1 MPEDI
6 ALFIDFENI
15 RYSMLNIQRR
25 EPDPQELIA
34 VARRYGTVMVA
45 RAYADW
51 SRQPEPF
58 KGSLTAAMIDRVD
71 CPAKQRDRIRMGT
84 IHYNYPG
91 YVTEQG
97 IATLPS
103 TPFARQWPSSVTG
116 QSGSLP
122 AINPHGN
129 HSWYNDQDHAA
140 SQGDLDEGADEPAD
154 DDTLTDETY
163 GNADY
168 AARDSYRQGNAYGS
182 FAQRTPSGPL
192 GQTNTG
198 PLGYATPYQHS
209 GNTGHMP
216 AINGNN
222 NSTVVQSTVI
232 QSTVDLNMLMDIIET
247 VFDRPTISTFV
258 LMTGDKD
265 FTRISARLK
274 LRLNKTV
281 IIVGIPGTVSRD
293 LISSANQFVPLVP
306 NGINI
311 STGNTGT
318 MPAIHPNGS
327 FGSSMSSG
335 TTGTMPAIGNMGNT
349 NAMPAINASGS
360 TGAMPA
366 VSYPGVPP
374 TTPQAQPA
382 HQFQMPHST
391 TASSNLPIDVLDP
404 QFLQFLDYIDRN
416 WSWRTIIGVSNF
428 IGDPVNPK
436 NRFRGRLTRE
446 SARELLNAC
455 IQQGI
460 LLLQTDS
467 TGAEDLRLN
476 RMHPGV
482 EEVLKQF
489 VR

>member
-1 MPEDI
+1 MPEEI

-84 IHYNYPG
+84 VHYTGNPPTG
-91 YVTEQG
+91 ALGSSTFVSEQG
-97 IATLPS
+97 TGSFAATPNQ
-103 TPFARQWPSSVTG
+103 RQWH
-116 QSGSLP
+116 SGPLTNSGPLP
-122 AINPHGN
+122 ALSAQGVGNEWAPYQDTPETGRPEINEN
-129 HSWYNDQDHAA
+129 LLS
-140 SQGDLDEGADEPAD
+140 EDEP
-154 DDTLTDETY
+154 LTDEGYQLAEYQQRDLSQQNAPYQNPY
-163 GNADY
+163 GQSAP
-168 AARDSYRQGNAYGS
+168 
-182 FAQRTPSGPL
+182 TGPL
-192 GQTNTG
+192 GSSSSTG
-198 PLGYATPYQHS
+198 PLGYTTPASTQS
-209 GNTGHMP
+209 TGNTGNMP
-216 AINGNN
+216 AINVSGSN
-222 NSTVVQSTVI
+222 TIVQSTVV

-281 IIVGIPGTVSRD
+281 IVVGIPGTVSRD

-306 NGINI
+306 GG
-311 STGNTGT
+311 SGN
-318 MPAIHPNGS
+318 PL
-327 FGSSMSSG
+327 SMGAGDSG
-335 TTGTMPAIGNMGNT
+335 FD
-349 NAMPAINASGS
+349 
-360 TGAMPA
+360 A
-366 VSYPGVPP
+366 VLEVDSRFY
-374 TTPQAQPA
+374 
-382 HQFQMPHST
+382 
-391 TASSNLPIDVLDP
+391 LDP
-404 QFLQFLDYIDRN
+404 QLLQFLDYIDRN

-446 SARELLNAC
+446 SARELLNTC

-460 LLLQTDS
+460 LLVQTDP

-476 RMHPGV
+476 RAHPGV
-482 EEVLKQF
+482 DEVLKQF

>member
-84 IHYNYPG
+84 VHYPSG
-91 YVTEQG
+91 SSAGLVPEQG
-97 IATLPS
+97 TGALPKPWS
-103 TPFARQWPSSVTG
+103 PSVPGNT
-116 QSGSLP
+116 GSLP
-122 AINPHGN
+122 AIQPNPGTHEWPPEPDAPPEEEIDDGVN
-129 HSWYNDQDHAA
+129 RLGPLLPEDEQDVEEEFPSDFTSRDAYRSSYPYA
-140 SQGDLDEGADEPAD
+140 S
-154 DDTLTDETY
+154 
-163 GNADY
+163 
-168 AARDSYRQGNAYGS
+168 SYS
-182 FAQRTPSGPL
+182 PSSPTGPL
-192 GQTNTG
+192 GQSNTS
-198 PLGYATPYQHS
+198 PLGYSNAQHI
-209 GNTGHMP
+209 GNTGHMAAVNP
-216 AINGNN
+216 GS
-222 NSTVVQSTVI
+222 STIVQSTVV

-281 IIVGIPGTVSRD
+281 IVVGIPGTVSRD

-306 NGINI
+306 GGVSS
-311 STGNTGT
+311 STGSLPVAGSGIVQMSPSALGSNTGS
-318 MPAIHPNGS
+318 I
-327 FGSSMSSG
+327 
-335 TTGTMPAIGNMGNT
+335 
-349 NAMPAINASGS
+349 
-360 TGAMPA
+360 PA
-366 VSYPGVPP
+366 VNFAN
-374 TTPQAQPA
+374 TAA
-382 HQFQMPHST
+382 QFQ
-391 TASSNLPIDVLDP
+391 LPYANNTPMDVLDP

-446 SARELLNAC
+446 SARELLNIC
-455 IQQGI
+455 IQQNI
-460 LLLQTDS
+460 LLVQTDA

-482 EEVLKQF
+482 DEVLKQF

>member
-1 MPEDI
+1 VPEEI

-84 IHYNYPG
+84 VHYPPG
-91 YVTEQG
+91 GSPGLVTEQG
-97 IATLPS
+97 SGPL
-103 TPFARQWPSSVTG
+103 ARQWPSG
-116 QSGSLP
+116 PLGNSGPLP
-122 AINPHGN
+122 AITPPGAG
-129 HSWYNDQDHAA
+129 SDWAGYSDSSESKAA
-140 SQGDLDEGADEPAD
+140 GIDEDSRDDDESTADEGYLHEYAQREPA
-154 DDTLTDETY
+154 
-163 GNADY
+163 
-168 AARDSYRQGNAYGS
+168 RQFHPFPSQLAQSPQPTPGASLNTGS
-182 FAQRTPSGPL
+182 S
-192 GQTNTG
+192 TG
-198 PLGYATPYQHS
+198 PLGYPGTPVVHT
-209 GNTGHMP
+209 GNTGHLP
-216 AINGNN
+216 AVSAGGANTI
-222 NSTVVQSTVI
+222 VQSTVT

-247 VFDRPTISTFV
+247 VFDRPSISTFV

-281 IIVGIPGTVSRD
+281 IVVGIPGTVSRD
-293 LISSANQFVPLVP
+293 LISSANQFVPLIPGGGPVAP
-306 NGINI
+306 GQTGQLGQFDAGYPAFNATGGLSI
-311 STGNTGT
+311 SGGNTGS
-318 MPAIHPNGS
+318 MPAITPN
-327 FGSSMSSG
+327 
-335 TTGTMPAIGNMGNT
+335 MPGMQAS
-349 NAMPAINASGS
+349 PYPASG
-360 TGAMPA
+360 AYA
-366 VSYPGVPP
+366 
-374 TTPQAQPA
+374 
-382 HQFQMPHST
+382 
-391 TASSNLPIDVLDP
+391 IEVLDP

-428 IGDPVNPK
+428 IGDPLNPK

-446 SARELLNAC
+446 SARELLNIC

-476 RMHPGV
+476 RAHPGV
-482 EEVLKQF
+482 DEVLKQI

>member
-84 IHYNYPG
+84 VHYASGNTPTGSLGSPNYPS
-91 YVTEQG
+91 EQPG
-97 IATLPS
+97 AGSYAGGSLT
-103 TPFARQWPSSVTG
+103 RQWPNGITTNSGALPSITSQGLGGGWPTEQDGVLPTNGELDDALLPEDDQPTEENYSVSADF
-116 QSGSLP
+116 QQREQFRQSLP
-122 AINPHGN
+122 
-129 HSWYNDQDHAA
+129 YQ
-140 SQGDLDEGADEPAD
+140 
-154 DDTLTDETY
+154 
-163 GNADY
+163 
-168 AARDSYRQGNAYGS
+168 QGNYGS
-182 FAQRTPSGPL
+182 SNPSGPL
-192 GQTNTG
+192 GQNGTG
-198 PLGYATPYQHS
+198 PLGYQHS
-209 GNTGHMP
+209 GSTGHMP
-216 AINGNN
+216 AINAAG
-222 NSTVVQSTVI
+222 NSTIVQSTVV

-281 IIVGIPGTVSRD
+281 IVVGIPGTVSRD

-306 NGINI
+306 GGNGSSGITGALPATTGQFPAVP
-311 STGNTGT
+311 SGNTG
-318 MPAIHPNGS
+318 AL
-327 FGSSMSSG
+327 
-335 TTGTMPAIGNMGNT
+335 
-349 NAMPAINASGS
+349 PAINYSGGS
-360 TGAMPA
+360 AG
-366 VSYPGVPP
+366 
-374 TTPQAQPA
+374 
-382 HQFQMPHST
+382 QFQPPYGTPPM
-391 TASSNLPIDVLDP
+391 DVLDP

-428 IGDPVNPK
+428 IGDPLNPK

-446 SARELLNAC
+446 SARELLNTC
-455 IQQGI
+455 IQQNI
-460 LLLQTDS
+460 LLVQTDS

-476 RMHPGV
+476 RLHPGV
-482 EEVLKQF
+482 DEVLKQF

>member
-1 MPEDI
+1 VPEDI

-84 IHYNYPG
+84 IHYASGNQPTG
-91 YVTEQG
+91 SLGAPSYVAEQG
-97 IATLPS
+97 TGS
-103 TPFARQWPSSVTG
+103 TGAFAKPWPGGTG
-116 QSGSLP
+116 TTGSLP
-122 AINPHGN
+122 AITPQTPSNEWSPDPDADSALQEGE
-129 HSWYNDQDHAA
+129 
-140 SQGDLDEGADEPAD
+140 LDDNLLSEDEP
-154 DDTLTDETY
+154 TTEENY
-163 GNADY
+163 QVNDY
-168 AARDSYRQGNAYGS
+168 QQRESYRQSYQSSYGP
-182 FAQRTPSGPL
+182 TPTGPL
-192 GQTNTG
+192 GQSNTG
-198 PLGYATPYQHS
+198 PLGYPTTSTQHT

-216 AINGNN
+216 AVNAAG
-222 NSTVVQSTVI
+222 STIVQSTVV

-281 IIVGIPGTVSRD
+281 IVVGIPGTVSRD

-306 NGINI
+306 GGPT
-311 STGNTGT
+311 SGVSGNTGAL
-318 MPAIHPNGS
+318 PVPNVTQ
-327 FGSSMSSG
+327 MSPSG
-335 TTGTMPAIGNMGNT
+335 N
-349 NAMPAINASGS
+349 

-366 VSYPGVPP
+366 VSYGANGPSQYVQNPYGTPP
-374 TTPQAQPA
+374 
-382 HQFQMPHST
+382 M
-391 TASSNLPIDVLDP
+391 DVLDP

-428 IGDPVNPK
+428 IGDPMNPK

-446 SARELLNAC
+446 SARELLNMC

-460 LLLQTDS
+460 LLVQTDS

-482 EEVLKQF
+482 DEVLKQF

>member
-1 MPEDI
+1 VPEEI

-51 SRQPEPF
+51 SRQPELF

-84 IHYNYPG
+84 IHYPPANPSTGALGAPG
-91 YVTEQG
+91 YASEQG
-97 IATLPS
+97 PYQ
-103 TPFARQWPSSVTG
+103 RQWSGGITSH
-116 QSGSLP
+116 SGSLP
-122 AINPHGN
+122 AVHPQHLENGW
-129 HSWYNDQDHAA
+129 STYADQ
-140 SQGDLDEGADEPAD
+140 SLRPESEERLSVNGEDEGAGEEQFGP
-154 DDTLTDETY
+154 
-163 GNADY
+163 
-168 AARDSYRQGNAYGS
+168 SAY
-182 FAQRTPSGPL
+182 AQRESPRPGGPGSYLQHPGQPSSGSLPH
-192 GQTNTG
+192 GNTG
-198 PLGYATPYQHS
+198 PLGYSPQHS
-209 GNTGHMP
+209 GGTGHLP
-216 AINGNN
+216 AIGPGGTNAI
-222 NSTVVQSTVI
+222 VQSTIV

-265 FTRISARLK
+265 FTRICARLK

-281 IIVGIPGTVSRD
+281 IVVGIPGTVSRD

-306 NGINI
+306 GGA
-311 STGNTGT
+311 STSTLTGSGY
-318 MPAIHPNGS
+318 MPAVS
-327 FGSSMSSG
+327 
-335 TTGTMPAIGNMGNT
+335 
-349 NAMPAINASGS
+349 SGS
-360 TGAMPA
+360 TGHMPA
-366 VSYPGVPP
+366 VTPGTNPHMPAVGM
-374 TTPQAQPA
+374 QP
-382 HQFQMPHST
+382 
-391 TASSNLPIDVLDP
+391 PIDALDP

-416 WSWRTIIGVSNF
+416 WSWRTVIGVANF

-446 SARELLNAC
+446 SARELLHSC

-460 LLLQTDS
+460 LLLQTDA

-476 RMHPGV
+476 RAHPEV

>member
-1 MPEDI
+1 VPEDI

-84 IHYNYPG
+84 VHYASGNTPTGALGSSNYAAD
-91 YVTEQG
+91 QG
-97 IATLPS
+97 NLS
-103 TPFARQWPSSVTG
+103 SSSFARPWPSSISG
-116 QSGSLP
+116 NSGSLP
-122 AINPHGN
+122 AINPQVLGW
-129 HSWYNDQDHAA
+129 STDPEA
-140 SQGDLDEGADEPAD
+140 SLDLPSDLDDALLPEEETSSDED
-154 DDTLTDETY
+154 FSMTDYSSREP
-163 GNADY
+163 
-168 AARDSYRQGNAYGS
+168 YRQNLSYQNPYS
-182 FAQRTPSGPL
+182 QSSPTVPL
-192 GQTNTG
+192 GHSNTS
-198 PLGYATPYQHS
+198 PLGYTATQS
-209 GNTGHMP
+209 TGNTGHIP
-216 AINGNN
+216 AVNANGNN
-222 NSTVVQSTVI
+222 TIVQSTVV

-281 IIVGIPGTVSRD
+281 IVVGIPGTVSRD

-306 NGINI
+306 GGVSSNTGALPVA
-311 STGNTGT
+311 SSFSQLASSGNTGS
-318 MPAIHPNGS
+318 MPAIS
-327 FGSSMSSG
+327 FSSG
-335 TTGTMPAIGNMGNT
+335 NTAQMPAIPYSSSSNSSS
-349 NAMPAINASGS
+349 AS
-360 TGAMPA
+360 T
-366 VSYPGVPP
+366 
-374 TTPQAQPA
+374 
-382 HQFQMPHST
+382 
-391 TASSNLPIDVLDP
+391 SNLPMDVLDP

-436 NRFRGRLTRE
+436 NRFRGRLTRD
-446 SARELLNAC
+446 SARELLNLC

-460 LLLQTDS
+460 LLVQTDS

-476 RMHPGV
+476 RLHPGV
-482 EEVLKQF
+482 DEVLKQF

>member
-1 MPEDI
+1 VPEDI

-84 IHYNYPG
+84 VHY
-91 YVTEQG
+91 
-97 IATLPS
+97 PS
-103 TPFARQWPSSVTG
+103 TTPTG
-116 QSGSLP
+116 SLGSPYAPESGSGNFPSATYPSRPWAAGNSGPLP
-122 AINPHGN
+122 AISQSNPGN
-129 HSWYNDQDHAA
+129 GWSSYQEPQMPV
-140 SQGDLDEGADEPAD
+140 QGDLDETLLPADEPES
-154 DDTLTDETY
+154 DENY
-163 GNADY
+163 DPADY
-168 AARDSYRQGNAYGS
+168 QQREASRQSLPYQNSY
-182 FAQRTPSGPL
+182 AQPNPSGPL
-192 GQTNTG
+192 GQSSTG
-198 PLGYATPYQHS
+198 PLGYSNPQHS
-209 GNTGHMP
+209 SNTGHMP
-216 AINGNN
+216 AINASGS
-222 NSTVVQSTVI
+222 STIVQSTVV

-281 IIVGIPGTVSRD
+281 IVVGIPGTVSRD

-306 NGINI
+306 GGNPSPLGIPTNAGSSFGQSA
-311 STGNTGT
+311 STGT
-318 MPAIHPNGS
+318 
-327 FGSSMSSG
+327 
-335 TTGTMPAIGNMGNT
+335 
-349 NAMPAINASGS
+349 

-366 VSYPGVPP
+366 ISHN
-374 TTPQAQPA
+374 TPSGQLPA
-382 HQFQMPHST
+382 FGSGTPAM
-391 TASSNLPIDVLDP
+391 DVLDP

-446 SARELLNAC
+446 SARELLNSC
-455 IQQGI
+455 IQQSI
-460 LLLQTDS
+460 LLLHTDP

-476 RMHPGV
+476 RSHPGV
-482 EEVLKQF
+482 DEVLKQF

>member
-1 MPEDI
+1 MPEEI

-84 IHYNYPG
+84 VHYPTANSGAPG
-91 YVTEQG
+91 TSGLVTEQG
-97 IATLPS
+97 TGAY
-103 TPFARQWPSSVTG
+103 ARQWPSGPLSH
-116 QSGSLP
+116 SGPLP
-122 AINPHGN
+122 AINASGAGSEWPGYQDSPDSK
-129 HSWYNDQDHAA
+129 HSETDDSLLEDNEPLTEEGFIQDY
-140 SQGDLDEGADEPAD
+140 QQREPA
-154 DDTLTDETY
+154 
-163 GNADY
+163 
-168 AARDSYRQGNAYGS
+168 RQFQAFTAYGQ
-182 FAQRTPSGPL
+182 AGPSGPFNP
-192 GQTNTG
+192 GSTG
-198 PLGYATPYQHS
+198 PLGYPAYPSPPPTTSVVHT
-209 GNTGHMP
+209 GNTGHLP
-216 AINGNN
+216 AVGASGSN
-222 NSTVVQSTVI
+222 TVVQSTVV

-281 IIVGIPGTVSRD
+281 IVVGIPGTVSRD
-293 LISSANQFVPLVP
+293 LVSSANQFVPLIPGGNPALSGQLVD
-306 NGINI
+306 NGYAPM
-311 STGNTGT
+311 SMTGNTG
-318 MPAIHPNGS
+318 G
-327 FGSSMSSG
+327 
-335 TTGTMPAIGNMGNT
+335 
-349 NAMPAINASGS
+349 
-360 TGAMPA
+360 MPA
-366 VSYPGVPP
+366 VNPAMSGLPGQQYPV
-374 TTPQAQPA
+374 
-382 HQFQMPHST
+382 
-391 TASSNLPIDVLDP
+391 SSPYPMDVLDP

-446 SARELLNAC
+446 SARELLNTC

-460 LLLQTDS
+460 LLVQTDPG
-467 TGAEDLRLN
+467 GAEDLRLN
-476 RMHPGV
+476 RQHPGV
-482 EEVLKQF
+482 DEVLKQF

>member
-84 IHYNYPG
+84 VHYASGSSTSGLAP
-91 YVTEQG
+91 EQG
-97 IATLPS
+97 TGALPKPWAS
-103 TPFARQWPSSVTG
+103 PLPGNT
-116 QSGSLP
+116 GSLP
-122 AINPHGN
+122 AIQPNTGTNEWSP
-129 HSWYNDQDHAA
+129 
-140 SQGDLDEGADEPAD
+140 EADAPPSSLEEEID
-154 DDTLTDETY
+154 DDINRLGPLLPEDEQEDEDEEEFPSDFTS
-163 GNADY
+163 
-168 AARDSYRQGNAYGS
+168 RDAYRPNYHYTSSYS
-182 FAQRTPSGPL
+182 PSSPTGPL
-192 GQTNTG
+192 GQSNTS
-198 PLGYATPYQHS
+198 PLGYSNAPHI
-209 GNTGHMP
+209 GNTGHMASVNP
-216 AINGNN
+216 SS
-222 NSTVVQSTVI
+222 STIVQSTVV

-281 IIVGIPGTVSRD
+281 IVVGIPGTVSRD

-306 NGINI
+306 GGVSS
-311 STGNTGT
+311 STGSLPVPGSGIVQMSPSASLGSNTGS
-318 MPAIHPNGS
+318 I
-327 FGSSMSSG
+327 
-335 TTGTMPAIGNMGNT
+335 
-349 NAMPAINASGS
+349 
-360 TGAMPA
+360 PA
-366 VSYPGVPP
+366 VNFAN
-374 TTPQAQPA
+374 TAA
-382 HQFQMPHST
+382 QFQLPYAANNMPM
-391 TASSNLPIDVLDP
+391 DVLDP

-446 SARELLNAC
+446 SARELLNIC
-455 IQQGI
+455 IQQNV
-460 LLLQTDS
+460 LLVQTDA

-482 EEVLKQF
+482 DEVLKQF

>member
-84 IHYNYPG
+84 FHYTSGNTPTGALGSSG
-91 YVTEQG
+91 YIAEQG
-97 IATLPS
+97 MGSSYP
-103 TPFARQWPSSVTG
+103 RQWPG
-116 QSGSLP
+116 QVSGNSGPLP
-122 AINPHGN
+122 AFTTQNG
-129 HSWYNDQDHAA
+129 W
-140 SQGDLDEGADEPAD
+140 GADS
-154 DDTLTDETY
+154 DTSPSSSQSLDNGFPLDSSEEAYNTS
-163 GNADY
+163 DY
-168 AARDSYRQGNAYGS
+168 QQRESYRPSSSYQNSYG
-182 FAQRTPSGPL
+182 QTPSGPL
-192 GQTNTG
+192 GQSGTG
-198 PLGYATPYQHS
+198 PLSSSSGSSST
-209 GNTGHMP
+209 GNTGHLP
-216 AINGNN
+216 ALNAGGGNA
-222 NSTVVQSTVI
+222 VVQSTVV

-281 IIVGIPGTVSRD
+281 IVVGIPGTVSRD

-306 NGINI
+306 GASTPGSLLSSNTGTLPSIPA
-311 STGNTGT
+311 SSFQAVSATGNTAP
-318 MPAIHPNGS
+318 MQ
-327 FGSSMSSG
+327 
-335 TTGTMPAIGNMGNT
+335 
-349 NAMPAINASGS
+349 
-360 TGAMPA
+360 A
-366 VSYPGVPP
+366 VSYANGPANGNGQQSQYGTPP
-374 TTPQAQPA
+374 MDA
-382 HQFQMPHST
+382 
-391 TASSNLPIDVLDP
+391 LDP

-428 IGDPVNPK
+428 IGDPLNPK

-446 SARELLNAC
+446 SARELLNSC
-455 IQQGI
+455 VQQGI
-460 LLLQTDS
+460 LLVQTDQ

-476 RMHPGV
+476 RTHPGV
-482 EEVLKQF
+482 DDILKQF

>member
-84 IHYNYPG
+84 VHYASGNTPTGPLGSSAYPSDS
-91 YVTEQG
+91 QG
-97 IATLPS
+97 GGSYAGGTLP
-103 TPFARQWPSSVTG
+103 RQWPNGITTN
-116 QSGSLP
+116 SGALP
-122 AINPHGN
+122 AITPQGLGAGWASEQDGALPLNNELDDALLPED
-129 HSWYNDQDHAA
+129 DQPTEENFSVSADFQQREQFRQQ
-140 SQGDLDEGADEPAD
+140 SLPYQQG
-154 DDTLTDETY
+154 
-163 GNADY
+163 
-168 AARDSYRQGNAYGS
+168 SYGS
-182 FAQRTPSGPL
+182 INPSGPL
-192 GQTNTG
+192 VQNGTG
-198 PLGYATPYQHS
+198 PLGYQHS

-216 AINGNN
+216 AVSAAG
-222 NSTVVQSTVI
+222 NSTIVQSTVV

-281 IIVGIPGTVSRD
+281 IVVGIPGTVSRD

-306 NGINI
+306 GGNGSSGITGALPATTGQFPAI
-311 STGNTGT
+311 PSGNTGSL
-318 MPAIHPNGS
+318 PAVNYA
-327 FGSSMSSG
+327 GSSASS
-335 TTGTMPAIGNMGNT
+335 
-349 NAMPAINASGS
+349 
-360 TGAMPA
+360 
-366 VSYPGVPP
+366 
-374 TTPQAQPA
+374 
-382 HQFQMPHST
+382 QFQPPYGTPPM
-391 TASSNLPIDVLDP
+391 DVLDP

-428 IGDPVNPK
+428 IGDPLNPK

-446 SARELLNAC
+446 SARELLNTC
-455 IQQGI
+455 IQQNI
-460 LLLQTDS
+460 LLVQTDS

-476 RMHPGV
+476 RLHPGV
-482 EEVLKQF
+482 DEVLKQF

>member
-1 MPEDI
+1 VPEDI

-84 IHYNYPG
+84 VHYPSGGSAAGLAPDQGTGALPRPWGSPLPG
-91 YVTEQG
+91 NT
-97 IATLPS
+97 
-103 TPFARQWPSSVTG
+103 
-116 QSGSLP
+116 GSLP
-122 AINPHGN
+122 AIQPNTGTNEWSPEADASPSPLEEIDDGIN
-129 HSWYNDQDHAA
+129 RLGPLLPEDEQDVEEEFSSDFA
-140 SQGDLDEGADEPAD
+140 SRDA
-154 DDTLTDETY
+154 Y
-163 GNADY
+163 RSNYHY
-168 AARDSYRQGNAYGS
+168 ASSYS
-182 FAQRTPSGPL
+182 PSSPTGPL
-192 GQTNTG
+192 GQSNTS
-198 PLGYATPYQHS
+198 PLGYSNAQHI
-209 GNTGHMP
+209 GNTGHMAAVNP
-216 AINGNN
+216 GS
-222 NSTVVQSTVI
+222 STIVQSTVV

-281 IIVGIPGTVSRD
+281 IVVGIPGTVSRD

-306 NGINI
+306 GGV
-311 STGNTGT
+311 SSNTGAL
-318 MPAIHPNGS
+318 PVPGS
-327 FGSSMSSG
+327 GLVQMSPSAPLGSN
-335 TTGTMPAIGNMGNT
+335 TGSI
-349 NAMPAINASGS
+349 PAINFAN
-360 TGAMPA
+360 TAA
-366 VSYPGVPP
+366 
-374 TTPQAQPA
+374 
-382 HQFQMPHST
+382 QFQ
-391 TASSNLPIDVLDP
+391 LPYANNTPMDVLDP

-446 SARELLNAC
+446 SARELLNIC
-455 IQQGI
+455 IQQNI
-460 LLLQTDS
+460 LLVQTDP

-482 EEVLKQF
+482 DEVLKQF

>member
-1 MPEDI
+1 
-6 ALFIDFENI
+6 
-15 RYSMLNIQRR
+15 MLNIQRR

-84 IHYNYPG
+84 FHYTSGNTSTGALGSPTYIA
-91 YVTEQG
+91 EQG
-97 IATLPS
+97 AGGPY
-103 TPFARQWPSSVTG
+103 PKQWPNSVTG
-116 QSGSLP
+116 NSGPLPAFNSQSVNNGWPTEQESLP
-122 AINPHGN
+122 P
-129 HSWYNDQDHAA
+129 
-140 SQGDLDEGADEPAD
+140 SQNGLDDALLPLDEQIPEEDNFGSS
-154 DDTLTDETY
+154 
-163 GNADY
+163 DY
-168 AARDSYRQGNAYGS
+168 QQRESYRQSLSYQNSYGQS
-182 FAQRTPSGPL
+182 PTGPL
-192 GQTNTG
+192 GQNG
-198 PLGYATPYQHS
+198 SSPLGYPST

-216 AINGNN
+216 AINGNTN
-222 NSTVVQSTVI
+222 NGTVVQSTVV

-281 IIVGIPGTVSRD
+281 IVVGIPGTVSRD

-306 NGINI
+306 IG
-311 STGNTGT
+311 GNTGT
-318 MPAIHPNGS
+318 V
-327 FGSSMSSG
+327 SG
-335 TTGTMPAIGNMGNT
+335 NTGTLPSISSVTFSPNAPTGNTTPMPAIG
-349 NAMPAINASGS
+349 
-360 TGAMPA
+360 
-366 VSYPGVPP
+366 YPGNANPSGTQFQQAP
-374 TTPQAQPA
+374 FGTPQ
-382 HQFQMPHST
+382 M
-391 TASSNLPIDVLDP
+391 DVLDP

-428 IGDPVNPK
+428 IGDPLNPK

-446 SARELLNAC
+446 SARELLNTC

-460 LLLQTDS
+460 LLVQTDS

-476 RMHPGV
+476 RLHPGV
-482 EEVLKQF
+482 DDVLKQF

>member
-1 MPEDI
+1 MPEEI

-84 IHYNYPG
+84 VHYPPSG
-91 YVTEQG
+91 TPTGALG
-97 IATLPS
+97 IAD
-103 TPFARQWPSSVTG
+103 
-116 QSGSLP
+116 P
-122 AINPHGN
+122 A
-129 HSWYNDQDHAA
+129 
-140 SQGDLDEGADEPAD
+140 
-154 DDTLTDETY
+154 TTT
-163 GNADY
+163 
-168 AARDSYRQGNAYGS
+168 
-182 FAQRTPSGPL
+182 FQRPWPSGPL
-192 GQTNTG
+192 SNSGPLPAITPQGNDWTGYSDPAAARSSELDEGTLEDDDPMTDESFLPDYQQREPSRQFQAFPNAFGQAAPSTPSSPPSPQAPGFGNSTG
-198 PLGYATPYQHS
+198 PLSYGSPTGHS
-209 GNTGHMP
+209 GNTGHLP
-216 AINGNN
+216 AVNAGGS
-222 NSTVVQSTVI
+222 STIVQSTVV

-247 VFDRPTISTFV
+247 VFDRPSISTFV

-281 IIVGIPGTVSRD
+281 IVVGIPGTVSRD
-293 LISSANQFVPLVP
+293 LISSANQFVPLIPGGGSATGQLEAVYNP
-306 NGINI
+306 TG
-311 STGNTGT
+311 SLAATGNTGS
-318 MPAIHPNGS
+318 MAAITPNMMGIP
-327 FGSSMSSG
+327 SSPYPNS
-335 TTGTMPAIGNMGNT
+335 
-349 NAMPAINASGS
+349 NA
-360 TGAMPA
+360 
-366 VSYPGVPP
+366 YPMD
-374 TTPQAQPA
+374 T
-382 HQFQMPHST
+382 
-391 TASSNLPIDVLDP
+391 LDP

-446 SARELLNAC
+446 SARELLNTC
-455 IQQGI
+455 ISQGI
-460 LLLQTDS
+460 LLLQTDN

-476 RMHPGV
+476 RSHPGV
-482 EEVLKQF
+482 DEVLKQF

>member
-1 MPEDI
+1 VSEEI

-71 CPAKQRDRIRMGT
+71 CPAKQRDRIRVGT
-84 IHYNYPG
+84 IHYPPSSTSG
-91 YVTEQG
+91 SASYVSEQG
-97 IATLPS
+97 TSIYS
-103 TPFARQWPSSVTG
+103 RQWPSSVTG
-116 QSGSLP
+116 NSGPLP
-122 AINPHGN
+122 AITPQSMSGG
-129 HSWYNDQDHAA
+129 WPPEPEAIQ
-140 SQGDLDEGADEPAD
+140 QEPDESLLTSEEEQPNGEGY
-154 DDTLTDETY
+154 TLP
-163 GNADY
+163 DY
-168 AARDSYRQGNAYGS
+168 QQRESYRSPLPYQNQYG
-182 FAQRTPSGPL
+182 QPPNGPL
-192 GQTNTG
+192 GQGNTG
-198 PLGYATPYQHS
+198 PLGYPQQT

-216 AINGNN
+216 AINAS
-222 NSTVVQSTVI
+222 NSTLIQSTVL

-247 VFDRPTISTFV
+247 VFDRPNISTFV

-274 LRLNKTV
+274 LRLNKNV
-281 IIVGIPGTVSRD
+281 IVVGIPGTVSRD
-293 LISSANQFVPLVP
+293 LISSANQFVPLIP
-306 NGINI
+306 GGPGTPI
-311 STGNTGT
+311 SPGSGMTGALPAITSSSNYSSTSLTGNTGT
-318 MPAIHPNGS
+318 MPAI
-327 FGSSMSSG
+327 
-335 TTGTMPAIGNMGNT
+335 T
-349 NAMPAINASGS
+349 
-360 TGAMPA
+360 
-366 VSYPGVPP
+366 
-374 TTPQAQPA
+374 AQGPA
-382 HQFQMPHST
+382 HQFQPPYGTPLGQPSQP
-391 TASSNLPIDVLDP
+391 PIDVLDP

-416 WSWRTIIGVSNF
+416 WSWRTVIGVSNF

-446 SARELLNAC
+446 SARELLNTC

-460 LLLQTDS
+460 LLLQTDA

-476 RMHPGV
+476 RAHPGV
-482 EEVLKQF
+482 DEVLRQF

>member
-84 IHYNYPG
+84 GHYPSISG
-91 YVTEQG
+91 TPTGALGSEQG
-97 IATLPS
+97 YSGYRP
-103 TPFARQWPSSVTG
+103 WPTG
-116 QSGSLP
+116 PLGNSGPLP
-122 AINPHGN
+122 AITSQPLGNEWPAYSESSNLESASDTEEHSSVSEESIPDENYSMHDYQQRESLRQNPSYTG
-129 HSWYNDQDHAA
+129 S
-140 SQGDLDEGADEPAD
+140 
-154 DDTLTDETY
+154 Y
-163 GNADY
+163 G
-168 AARDSYRQGNAYGS
+168 Q
-182 FAQRTPSGPL
+182 AQPTGPL
-192 GQTNTG
+192 GLSGGNTG
-198 PLGYATPYQHS
+198 PLGYPPPSPVQAQST

-216 AINGNN
+216 AVGSGGSNTI
-222 NSTVVQSTVI
+222 VQSTVV

-281 IIVGIPGTVSRD
+281 IVVGIPGTVSRD
-293 LISSANQFVPLVP
+293 LISSASQFVPLVP
-306 NGINI
+306 GGNPVASGQTSNGGFG
-311 STGNTGT
+311 SLTGN
-318 MPAIHPNGS
+318 
-327 FGSSMSSG
+327 
-335 TTGTMPAIGNMGNT
+335 
-349 NAMPAINASGS
+349 

-366 VSYPGVPP
+366 ISLTAPSS
-374 TTPQAQPA
+374 
-382 HQFQMPHST
+382 QFQAYPM
-391 TASSNLPIDVLDP
+391 DVLDP

-416 WSWRTIIGVSNF
+416 WSWRTVIGVSNF

-446 SARELLNAC
+446 SARELLNTC

-460 LLLQTDS
+460 LLLQTDPS
-467 TGAEDLRLN
+467 GAEDLRLN
-476 RMHPGV
+476 RNHPGV
-482 EEVLKQF
+482 DEVLKQF

>member
-71 CPAKQRDRIRMGT
+71 CPAKQRDRIRIGT
-84 IHYNYPG
+84 VHYTSGNPAIG
-91 YVTEQG
+91 AAG
-97 IATLPS
+97 A
-103 TPFARQWPSSVTG
+103 
-116 QSGSLP
+116 SGSEQNTGSYPRPWSSGHTGPLP
-122 AINPHGN
+122 AITPQGPGN
-129 HSWYNDQDHAA
+129 GWSYQEPPYPLQTELDTENLLSTDEP
-140 SQGDLDEGADEPAD
+140 SPDEG
-154 DDTLTDETY
+154 Y
-163 GNADY
+163 GAPDY
-168 AARDSYRQGNAYGS
+168 QQHESSRPSSAYQQPYSQS
-182 FAQRTPSGPL
+182 FTGPL
-192 GQTNTG
+192 AHSGGTG
-198 PLGYATPYQHS
+198 PLGYASTTPGQQT

-216 AINGNN
+216 AINVSGGN
-222 NSTVVQSTVI
+222 TVVQSTVV

-281 IIVGIPGTVSRD
+281 IVVGIPGTVSRD

-306 NGINI
+306 SGSTTGLSSNGGI
-311 STGNTGT
+311 GQ
-318 MPAIHPNGS
+318 
-327 FGSSMSSG
+327 MSSG
-335 TTGTMPAIGNMGNT
+335 GITG
-349 NAMPAINASGS
+349 AMPAINAGGSSLAYQVSG
-360 TGAMPA
+360 
-366 VSYPGVPP
+366 VSAPV
-374 TTPQAQPA
+374 
-382 HQFQMPHST
+382 
-391 TASSNLPIDVLDP
+391 DVLDP

-416 WSWRTIIGVSNF
+416 WSWRTIVGVSNF

-460 LLLQTDS
+460 LLLQTDP

-476 RMHPGV
+476 RLHPGV
-482 EEVLKQF
+482 DEVLKQF